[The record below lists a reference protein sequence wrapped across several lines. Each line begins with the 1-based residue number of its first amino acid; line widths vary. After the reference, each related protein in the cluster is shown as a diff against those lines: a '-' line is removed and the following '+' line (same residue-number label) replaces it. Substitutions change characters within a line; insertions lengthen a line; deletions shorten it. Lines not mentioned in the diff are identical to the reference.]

1 MRYMERSNSMD
12 RKIAKL
18 ILLVMIFTVF
28 TPFVSEGVGCVKEI
42 DGDFYGLYME
52 VEGKK
57 IISNK
62 QPFIYDDEIW
72 VPLWDL
78 AKGLNLSIKI
88 DKVNKIAN
96 LDSKGRLKS
105 DSKDIQSFQR
115 GYEIEA
121 KGRIIDG
128 LENEIYLLEKGK
140 EREQASLKNKTTKN
154 IKVCFGDV
162 EVYLDNEKLY
172 FSKEPFFFNDDVYV
186 PIMDIGSYLYIT
198 PTLDKK
204 YNKILID
211 ANGILVSKD
220 YPSKLDTLVSIRN
233 GKNHL
238 LDIEIENLEK
248 RKELY
253 KSLNI
258 PYRNIGNVKTL
269 ENHLNRYMD
278 KVGNLTMDI
287 EIKKSSGNWL
297 DITFSFPSSKV
308 YNWYRLNRKE
318 VEDYIWDIYS
328 AILILYNEDALIKG
342 NVRNPYYSKYS
353 SSSYRDYVKFQSKG
367 KDLSFDF
374 SRSNLKKDYRID
386 SNYFE
391 DILNKNL
398 NKYNNVEF
406 KYSAT
411 QRGDTVDLDIMVS
424 SKNFFNWSIYAEL
437 GYLKRLNYEIRRINP
452 DLYIDG
458 NITYTEDYDKNIR
471 FNIHDNRIISVDLLN
486 ETEDYINSMYSSFSY
501 GRYIFGLKYSIYE
514 KDIDELGLVVEGNFS
529 IYDDSWIYAG
539 SSGLDR
545 LNARVESAVNYI
557 TSLWDMDVF
566 IEINLGQ

>member
-1 MRYMERSNSMD
+1 MD

-18 ILLVMIFTVF
+18 ILLVIFFTVF
-28 TPFVSEGVGCVKEI
+28 SPIVSEGVGYVKEI

-78 AKGLNLSIKI
+78 AKGLNLSIEI

-154 IKVCFGDV
+154 IKVYFGDV
-162 EVYLDNEKLY
+162 KVYLDNEKLS
-172 FSKEPFFFNDDVYV
+172 FSKEPFFFNDDIYV

-220 YPSKLDTLVSIRN
+220 YPSNLDNLVSIRN
-233 GKNHL
+233 GRNHL

-258 PYRNIGNVKTL
+258 PYRNISNVKTL

-278 KVGNLTMDI
+278 KVGSLIMDI

-342 NVRNPYYSKYS
+342 SVRNPYYSKYS

-411 QRGDTVDLDIMVS
+411 QRGDTVDLDIMVN
-424 SKNFFNWSIYAEL
+424 SKNFFNWSIYTKL

-557 TSLWDMDVF
+557 TSLWDRDVF
-566 IEINLGQ
+566 VKINLGQ